1 MGFLLPRKEYSI
13 EFYTFKY
20 YRCKNV
26 NNHYFFFHQIIEFL
40 EELNPRL
47 QIHVHQVIHLIS
59 LQEQECLKRQVKCT
73 YCEMD
78 VAKGELDDH
87 LEYCGT
93 RTENCVLC
101 GQFIMV
107 KDMARHEE
115 SRCSYG
121 GVQPKSNP
129 RTSVS
134 VPTAKIAPAVSSR
147 KPPPPTQAT
156 DMSDDFLFGSGELN
170 TFQMDEIQ
178 RLLGANGMGASHQ
191 SGSTSGARSTAFCG
205 TTQMATSKNKKK
217 EVNIQRQN
225 RNGEVNHSLD
235 HGTYAGRY

>member
-1 MGFLLPRKEYSI
+1 
-13 EFYTFKY
+13 
-20 YRCKNV
+20 
-26 NNHYFFFHQIIEFL
+26 
-40 EELNPRL
+40 
-47 QIHVHQVIHLIS
+47 
-59 LQEQECLKRQVKCT
+59 
-73 YCEMD
+73 MD
-78 VAKGELDDH
+78 VAKGDLDDH

-147 KPPPPTQAT
+147 KPPPPTQGA

-205 TTQMATSKNKKK
+205 TTQMATSKSKKK

>member
-1 MGFLLPRKEYSI
+1 M
-13 EFYTFKY
+13 
-20 YRCKNV
+20 
-26 NNHYFFFHQIIEFL
+26 IIEFL

-47 QIHVHQVIHLIS
+47 QIHVHQIVYLIP

-87 LEYCGT
+87 QEYCGT

-121 GVQPKSNP
+121 GIQPKTNP
-129 RTSVS
+129 RTNVLN
-134 VPTAKIAPAVSSR
+134 PTTKVAPAVSSR
-147 KPPPPTQAT
+147 KPPPPTQAA
-156 DMSDDFLFGSGELN
+156 DVSDDFLFGSGELN

-191 SGSTSGARSTAFCG
+191 SGATSGARSTAFRG
-205 TTQMATSKNKKK
+205 TTQVATSKNKKK
-217 EVNIQRQN
+217 EVNVQRQN
-225 RNGEVNHSLD
+225 RNGEVNHNLD
-235 HGTYAGRY
+235 HGTYAGRH